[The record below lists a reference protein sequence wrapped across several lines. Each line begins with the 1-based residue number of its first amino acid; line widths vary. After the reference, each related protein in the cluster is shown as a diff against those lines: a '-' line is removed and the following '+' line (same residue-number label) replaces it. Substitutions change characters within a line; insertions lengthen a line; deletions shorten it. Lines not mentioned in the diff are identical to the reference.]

1 MGTRD
6 TFQVLELRCHSI
18 WWKTYENFKHEFIFG
33 AFTENF
39 ISIVLEISMASPTF
53 LTSIITTLYTT
64 KFTYGTLGF
73 PIPPLL

>member
-6 TFQVLELRCHSI
+6 TFQVLELR
-18 WWKTYENFKHEFIFG
+18 NFKHEFIFG

-53 LTSIITTLYTT
+53 Q
-64 KFTYGTLGF
+64 K
-73 PIPPLL
+73 